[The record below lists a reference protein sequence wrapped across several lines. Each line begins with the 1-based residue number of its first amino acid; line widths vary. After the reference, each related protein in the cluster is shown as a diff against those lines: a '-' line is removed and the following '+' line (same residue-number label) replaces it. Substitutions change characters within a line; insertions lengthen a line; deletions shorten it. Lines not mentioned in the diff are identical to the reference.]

1 MSTSINSQIF
11 RGEARYIQIKET
23 VEQRLGPPY
32 NDCLEESE
40 SSGLAAA
47 AELNS
52 MSSKYRHNLCYTL
65 CLLRHQETVC
75 SCQLPYQRGM
85 EGMNDTCESTCIKRV
100 KDKFKYDCECP
111 MQCNSVRYE
120 VNDQKFI
127 LKDEYSYLENLEAF
141 VRLGNLSSEYI
152 ANNAIFFDIYYEEVA
167 TEISERPLMTITNLV
182 AELGG
187 TVGK

>member
-1 MSTSINSQIF
+1 
-11 RGEARYIQIKET
+11 
-23 VEQRLGPPY
+23 
-32 NDCLEESE
+32 
-40 SSGLAAA
+40 
-47 AELNS
+47 
-52 MSSKYRHNLCYTL
+52 
-65 CLLRHQETVC
+65 
-75 SCQLPYQRGM
+75 
-85 EGMNDTCESTCIKRV
+85 
-100 KDKFKYDCECP
+100 